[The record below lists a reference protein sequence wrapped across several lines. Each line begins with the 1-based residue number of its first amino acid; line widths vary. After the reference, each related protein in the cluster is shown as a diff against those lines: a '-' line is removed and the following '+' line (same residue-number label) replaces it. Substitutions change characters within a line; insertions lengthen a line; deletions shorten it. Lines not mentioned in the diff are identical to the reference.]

1 MKQDRELDLA
11 KRFLTAIGCC
21 YSKIES
27 NDRPD
32 INVAIGNRNIGIE
45 VTEFHADRG
54 SERKPGEQTL
64 RQAGEESARK
74 NPGQPYTMAIPTSPY
89 QGLEASIVDKIDKA
103 ARYDLS
109 RVDQLWL
116 LISAQC
122 PSLGALPATFII
134 NMAIDGTEL
143 DRLFHEKL
151 LASRFN
157 RVCLHLIS
165 DHVVWDWGRSS
176 KWRMIAARKTD
187 AP

>member
-11 KRFLTAIGCC
+11 GRFLTDIGCC
-21 YSKIES
+21 YSGIES

-32 INVAIGNRNIGIE
+32 INVVIGNRNIGIE

-54 SERKPGEQTL
+54 GERKPGEQTL
-64 RQAGEESARK
+64 RQTGEESAR
-74 NPGQPYTMAIPTSPY
+74 NSLSPYTMAIPVSPY
-89 QGLEASIVDKIDKA
+89 QGLEASIDDKIDKA
-103 ARYDLS
+103 ERYDLS
-109 RVDQLWL
+109 RVDELWL

-122 PSLGALPATFII
+122 PLLGALPATFIL

-151 LASRFN
+151 LASCFN
-157 RVCLHLIS
+157 RVCLHLIY
-165 DHVVWDWGRSS
+165 DHVVWDWDRSS
-176 KWRMIAARKTD
+176 KWRMIAAGKTD